1 VGDKPSAGFVDLCY
15 NYLQERLQF
24 EFNNSQVDRLDEKEK
39 ELAKL
44 MISKKSSSSPM
55 INLID
60 RTNCLEK
67 STNKA
72 SWSSS
77 GTQTL
82 GRRRSSSSRGVRFNQ
97 TPPGLFTL
105 LHKATSCPWSDD
117 RTFVHRL
124 FGQWGGGKG
133 YSLIEKSG
141 EAEFTLKHLQGTNP
155 VRYSAT
161 GWRHVSY
168 NMGRTNLASEL
179 LRKSEK
185 EYFKCEFNDP
195 FNHFGFGYLGQN
207 LSLDEVKSR
216 MSCLQVKVQ
225 IDTILRVISKTQL
238 NFVLCIQ
245 PHHLSGLCELFREAP
260 GQHLSQKLLRDQLRG
275 HQILD
280 YILFIKELKK
290 INALATSKQEA
301 LSELANKLS
310 SSFILS
316 ESNTETAPG
325 LGSNLWQGLQVAM
338 FSAVT
343 NLDILEQAVT
353 SIRTGVSSMSSSIPA
368 VSSVPPA
375 VLDDTRMLLLQN
387 GKVILSNF
395 G

>member
-1 VGDKPSAGFVDLCY
+1 MVSPTYETSPPSNCHLILDNVNRLAVNLYTELLSRLVSIVNRSIKPFDKHSSSIILFDSPGFQNPNCVGDKPSAGFVDLCY

-133 YSLIEKSG
+133 I
-141 EAEFTLKHLQGTNP
+141 
-155 VRYSAT
+155 
-161 GWRHVSY
+161 
-168 NMGRTNLASEL
+168 
-179 LRKSEK
+179 
-185 EYFKCEFNDP
+185 
-195 FNHFGFGYLGQN
+195 
-207 LSLDEVKSR
+207 
-216 MSCLQVKVQ
+216 
-225 IDTILRVISKTQL
+225 
-238 NFVLCIQ
+238 
-245 PHHLSGLCELFREAP
+245 
-260 GQHLSQKLLRDQLRG
+260 
-275 HQILD
+275 
-280 YILFIKELKK
+280 
-290 INALATSKQEA
+290 
-301 LSELANKLS
+301 
-310 SSFILS
+310 
-316 ESNTETAPG
+316 
-325 LGSNLWQGLQVAM
+325 
-338 FSAVT
+338 
-343 NLDILEQAVT
+343 
-353 SIRTGVSSMSSSIPA
+353 
-368 VSSVPPA
+368 
-375 VLDDTRMLLLQN
+375 
-387 GKVILSNF
+387 
-395 G
+395 